1 MSPAFVPNCSQ
12 NLRVYKG
19 MASPKLQGNQ
29 ANQQTHK
36 LRSNNHTSKPG
47 EKMEAAN
54 KTNAARG
61 MKGKVAMAYS
71 KYIKGQ
77 NNAAVS
83 ITQPYRYQA
92 TSSSSV
98 EAATTAAA
106 TYAAPDNIDE
116 RATAFILAVRER
128 IRNEHKML

>member
-1 MSPAFVPNCSQ
+1 
-12 NLRVYKG
+12 
-19 MASPKLQGNQ
+19 
-29 ANQQTHK
+29 
-36 LRSNNHTSKPG
+36 
-47 EKMEAAN
+47 MEAAN